1 MLTTN
6 NITKKF
12 GRFVAVDQ
20 LSFEINKPGLYLF
33 VGDNGSGKTTL
44 FNLVAGLINP
54 DKGKIS
60 LDNQTDADARRKRMG
75 ISTEPFTTEPSITVS
90 EIAEIVQ
97 KIKHVSPE
105 EMKELLKQWEIWTAR
120 EKTFKALSTG
130 MKKRLSIALS
140 MAGNPEFFLWDEPYN
155 GLDPLG
161 IKLLNQIIGELAEQE
176 KTILLSTHLL
186 NEITVPA
193 NTGFIMKEGR
203 LAGIVHRDSS
213 ANFNESIMDLLK
225 N

>member
-12 GRFVAVDQ
+12 GSFVAVDQ
-20 LSFEINKPGLYLF
+20 LSFEIDKPGLYLF

-44 FNLVAGLINP
+44 FNLIAGLINP
-54 DKGKIS
+54 PKGEIS
-60 LDNQTDADARRKRMG
+60 LDHQTDADSRRKQIG

-90 EIAEIVQ
+90 EIAEIVR
-97 KIKHVSPE
+97 KVKHVSPE

-120 EKTFKALSTG
+120 EKPFKALSTG

-140 MAGNPEFFLWDEPYN
+140 MAGNPEFYLWDEPYN

-161 IKLLNQIIGELAEQE
+161 IKLLNQVIGELAEQE

-193 NTGFIMKEGR
+193 NTGFVMKKGR

>member
-1 MLTTN
+1 MLKIN
-6 NITKKF
+6 DISKKF
-12 GRFVAVDQ
+12 GSFVAVNQ
-20 LSFEINKPGLYLF
+20 ISLEICNPGLYLF

-44 FNLVAGLINP
+44 FNLIAGLINTN
-54 DKGKIS
+54 GGAIS
-60 LDNQTDADARRKRMG
+60 LNNATDADLRRKQLG

-97 KIKHVSPE
+97 NIKHVSPE

-120 EKTFKALSTG
+120 EKPFKALSTG

-140 MAGNPEFFLWDEPYN
+140 MAGNPDFFLWDEPYN

-193 NTGFIMKEGR
+193 KTGFVMKEGR